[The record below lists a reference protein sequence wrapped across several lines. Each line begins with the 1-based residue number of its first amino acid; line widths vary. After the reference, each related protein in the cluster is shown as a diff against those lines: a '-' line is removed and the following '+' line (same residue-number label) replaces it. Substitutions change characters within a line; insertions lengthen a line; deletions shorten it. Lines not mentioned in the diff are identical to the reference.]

1 MGRLTKNHDA
11 NMAQLKDLTTKRPMT
26 AEEHAAV
33 LRKRTAQR
41 RLLEERA
48 YLKQMTNELF

>member
-11 NMAQLKDLTTKRPMT
+11 NMAQLKALTTTPPMSP
-26 AEEHAAV
+26 ERHAAL

-41 RLLEERA
+41 RLLEDRA
-48 YLKQMTNELF
+48 NLKQLVAELF

>member
-26 AEEHAAV
+26 SEEHAAV

-48 YLKQMTNELF
+48 NLKQMASDLF